1 MKVISRSKTLEVTK
15 ALQSF
20 IQKQA
25 RKLSKSGQRIS
36 KITVFMETVAR
47 KKNDTT
53 ASSVKFH
60 VDIPGKNIVVK
71 RTANDMYTA
80 IVDAADRANRYL
92 RKSKEKRITKKRH
105 VEPQIPALAE
115 LQPQF

>member
-1 MKVISRSKTLEVTK
+1 MKVIIRSKTLEVTK

-25 RKLSKSGQRIS
+25 SKLSRSGQRIA
-36 KITVFMETVAR
+36 KITVFLESVKR

-60 VDIPGKNIVVK
+60 IDLPGKNIVV
-71 RTANDMYTA
+71 RRQAEDMYTA
-80 IVDAADRANRYL
+80 IVDASDRASRYI
-92 RKSKEKRITKKRH
+92 RKSKEKRITKKRQINPQFSMMT
-105 VEPQIPALAE
+105 EIQPQI
-115 LQPQF
+115 